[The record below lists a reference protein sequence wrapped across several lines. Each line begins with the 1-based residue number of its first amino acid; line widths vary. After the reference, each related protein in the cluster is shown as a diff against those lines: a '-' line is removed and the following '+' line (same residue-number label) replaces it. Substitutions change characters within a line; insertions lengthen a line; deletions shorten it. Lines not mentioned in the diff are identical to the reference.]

1 MLTNNY
7 SVKNRNKSPNNRNNN
22 FNDEI
27 SSSQNKLDR
36 SARLEKGTQDRSY
49 HQIDDNMSDSGIT
62 EASFDLFAVQTGML
76 DHSVYMEED
85 SKGKAKFGIQG

>member
-1 MLTNNY
+1 MTIDLWMAPIHVHKY
-7 SVKNRNKSPNNRNNN
+7 PEA
-22 FNDEI
+22 F
-27 SSSQNKLDR
+27 
-36 SARLEKGTQDRSY
+36 ARGACERAY